1 MCYTVKISCV
11 IKRVVDD
18 DEEDVEDDEEDEEDE
33 KEDHIW
39 AEIMETTYSSYKHI
53 PSWIENEL
61 LHNSGMEL

>member
-33 KEDHIW
+33 KEDHI
-39 AEIMETTYSSYKHI
+39 
-53 PSWIENEL
+53 
-61 LHNSGMEL
+61 